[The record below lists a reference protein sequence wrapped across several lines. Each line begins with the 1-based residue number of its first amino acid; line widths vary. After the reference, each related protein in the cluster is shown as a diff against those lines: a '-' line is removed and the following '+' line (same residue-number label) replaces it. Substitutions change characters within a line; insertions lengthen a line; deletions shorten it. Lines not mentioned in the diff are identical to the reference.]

1 MRIFKKIIAALVCA
15 ALAVPSAVTVNS
27 FAEERTMNVTIDGAK
42 AMTTEAML
50 YRGAG
55 FISANNSSRLL
66 LDYKAEN
73 PDTYWEIM
81 NYMFGKDGACM
92 THFKLE
98 MGADINSS
106 SGTEPNVMRTEDEKA
121 DVTRGAGYQ
130 LAADAKSINPDLTL
144 DMLYWSEPLWVTN
157 AEDVYD
163 ARYKWYKSTLDAA
176 YETYG
181 LKFDYVSAVRNERA
195 ADNEWVKYLSKRLK
209 SETGC
214 PYDYSAIKIVAGE
227 EVCTWNAAR
236 DMLADEELLNA
247 VDVVGSHYTSWA
259 SDDAKR
265 LATEYGKELWFS
277 EGSSSMGYAQ
287 GIWRYDGNGS
297 GMSDINGVL
306 DIANRIIT
314 MASGG
319 YMTLYEYQPAV
330 AAYYDGVTYCQK
342 QLILANEPWSG
353 YYLLDGGYYMSLHFG
368 QFIKKGWA
376 YVEDACH
383 ADGKAGGDGHAIV
396 DATYS
401 YLTATDPDTGDYSTV
416 ITNTTPDPIT
426 YNFTVTNLDKASSA
440 VNVWETRGPNGGEWN
455 ENYFR
460 HIDTVT
466 PTENGGNNTFSVTVK
481 PYSMVTLST
490 LEVEEKSYPA
500 ASSKVLP
507 LPYTDDYGYAEYP
520 ADYLS
525 SRGNAPRYTTDE
537 GGAFE
542 VQNIDGNNV
551 LMQMITPETK
561 STEWGSTPNP
571 VTNFGDDR
579 WFNYSVAADVKLA
592 PSDSPDKNYAGVGLR
607 YNLGS
612 SGESGWWFS
621 LYENGKWVLKFG
633 SNNVAEEGTAEIGS
647 DWNNIKLEAD
657 EDIFRCYINGELVA
671 EHTTEWAWQA
681 AGRAAL
687 YSSYNQNC
695 FDNFVA
701 APLDET
707 RTDTY
712 VARFD
717 NTDPCVS
724 YAGDW
729 SHNTMSGYSDY
740 KRTISTGSA
749 NAEVTIEFE
758 GTGFA
763 VTGKNTDEN
772 VISVEVDG
780 VKVED
785 SYTAERVG
793 SRKIAY
799 CKHDLEKGQHTAKIT
814 VVSGQFSIDGVEITG
829 GDIAL
834 LGASAAEPAAAE
846 ETAEPA
852 QTQPAQSTPEDVST
866 PDNADAAPNE
876 EKNGVPI
883 IPIAVGAAAVIAAGA
898 AAAVIISKKKKK

>member
-1 MRIFKKIIAALVCA
+1 MKILKKIGAALVCA
-15 ALAVPSAVTVNS
+15 ALTVPSAVTVNS
-27 FAEERTMNVTIDGAK
+27 FAEEKTMNVTVDGAK
-42 AMTTEAML
+42 ALTNEAML

-73 PDTYWEIM
+73 PKAYWEIL
-81 NYMFGKDGACM
+81 NYVFGEDGLCM
-92 THFKLE
+92 SHFKLE

-157 AEDVYD
+157 AEDVYN
-163 ARYKWYKSTLDAA
+163 ARYKWYKRTLDAA

-181 LKFDYVSAVRNERA
+181 LKFDYVSVVRNERA
-195 ADNEWVKYLSKRLK
+195 PDRDWIKYFSKRLK
-209 SETGC
+209 AETDC

-227 EVCTWNAAR
+227 QVGTWGLAKV
-236 DMLADEELLNA
+236 MLDDEEMMDA
-247 VDVVGSHYTSWA
+247 IDVLGSHYTSWA
-259 SDDAKR
+259 NDDVKS
-265 LATEYGKELWFS
+265 LAAEHGKELWFS

-353 YYLLDGGYYMSLHFG
+353 YYLLDGGYYMSMHFG
-368 QFIKKGWA
+368 QFFKKGWA
-376 YVEDACH
+376 YVEDACF

-401 YLTATDPDTGDYSTV
+401 YMTACDLDTGDYSTV
-416 ITNTTPDPIT
+416 ITNTTPDPIA

-440 VNVWETRGPNGGEWN
+440 VNVWETRGPSGGEWN

-466 PTENGGNNTFSVTVK
+466 PTENGGNYTFSVTVK

-490 LEVEEKSYPA
+490 LEVEEKSFPT

-507 LPYTDDYGYAEYP
+507 LPYTDDYEYADYP

-542 VQNIDGNNV
+542 VQNVDGNNV

-561 STEWGSTPNP
+561 STEWGGTPNP

-579 WFNYSVAADVKLA
+579 WFNYSVAADIRFA
-592 PSDSPDKNYAGVGLR
+592 ESDTPDKNYAGVGLR
-607 YNLGS
+607 YNMGS

-621 LYENGKWVLKFG
+621 LYENGKWALKRG
-633 SNNVAEEGTAEIGS
+633 DKTVEEGQTAIDS
-647 DWNNIKLEAD
+647 SAWNNIRLEAD
-657 EDIFRCYINGELVA
+657 EDVFRGYVNGELVI
-671 EHTTEWAWQA
+671 EHTTDQAWQS

-687 YSSYNQNC
+687 YSSYNRNC
-695 FDNFVA
+695 FDNFA
-701 APLDET
+701 ASPLDES

-712 VARFD
+712 VTRFD
-717 NTDPCVS
+717 NTDSCVS

-749 NAEVTIEFE
+749 NAEVTIEFV

-772 VISVEVDG
+772 VIAVEVDG
-780 VKVED
+780 VQVED

-799 CKHDLEKGQHTAKIT
+799 CKHNLEKGKHTAKII
-814 VVSGQFSIDGVEITG
+814 VVSGSFSVDGVEVVG
-829 GDIAL
+829 GDIEL
-834 LGASAAEPAAAE
+834 WDGSSHEAAEGSE
-846 ETAEPA
+846 SSEGTAE
-852 QTQPAQSTPEDVST
+852 QSVST
-866 PDNADAAPNE
+866 EESADDNGENPD
-876 EKNGVPI
+876 EKESGIPIVPI
-883 IPIAVGAAAVIAAGA
+883 VIGAAAVLAAGGV
-898 AAAVIISKKKKK
+898 AAAVISKKKKK